1 MTLKLNSAYL
11 AAPPAH
17 PAALNSIGINMDYRF
32 DWHHPVDD
40 PFIKELIT
48 ELLDHIELT
57 TTGLSKARIAQRDRD
72 YREVAGQLLSAFY
85 RASVTLSHVPVTVA
99 IPLTQRHY
107 SPSGAHSVKV
117 PFSYDYT
124 IKLKDS
130 LLQLGW
136 IVVSQEGE
144 VGSSTRFAAA
154 GPLAMKFQQI
164 GLQWLPSKLIPAEK
178 LVVLRD
184 YKPLATGQTKPKKRR
199 PKVDVPVPE
208 TDEVAGYRQN
218 LYKYNQ
224 FVSQHCISL
233 DVDDDNLQ
241 QLLKDLFVGQVV
253 DEGSDEDCPFIDLS
267 RTQLTRIFARGSLTK
282 GGRFYRGWWQS
293 LPSKHRP
300 LIRIDGYKTDEVD
313 YSAVALRIIYGKLGL
328 DYPLDKDPYDIGLD
342 NWQGRNDSR
351 RKIVKKYINALIND
365 EEGNFSL
372 DKEKLSLLGVSKKTL
387 KNLLIKEHKPI
398 LDSFSTGIGLDAQ
411 FTDSV
416 VAEAVIMNMM
426 KDDIVVLPIHDSF
439 IVRAGYRQHLEQVMN
454 AAFRDIAHASVA
466 TEATG
471 IKTNNHFNMS
481 MAEVDEL
488 AKTENQ
494 VVSIPDL
501 SFNSLLKNHNS
512 VMNKYLSS
520 WESWR
525 RG

>member
-1 MTLKLNSAYL
+1 MGL
-11 AAPPAH
+11 
-17 PAALNSIGINMDYRF
+17 RF
-32 DWHHPVDD
+32 DWYHKVDES
-40 PFIKELIT
+40 FIAVLVA
-48 ELLDHIELT
+48 ELLDHIALQT
-57 TTGLSKARIAQRDRD
+57 AGLSQAKIEQRDQD
-72 YREVAGQLLSAFY
+72 YRDLAHQMLSAFY
-85 RASVTLSHVPVTVA
+85 RASVTLSHEPTAVA
-99 IPLTQRHY
+99 IPLTQQHY
-107 SPSGAHSVKV
+107 SATGESRHKV
-117 PFSYDYT
+117 PYSYTYT
-124 IKLKDS
+124 IKIKDT
-130 LLQLGW
+130 LLGLGW
-136 IVVSQEGE
+136 IALAEESQ
-144 VGSSTRFAAA
+144 VGRSSRFAAA
-154 GPLAMKFQQI
+154 GALALKFSQI
-164 GLQWLPSKLIPAEK
+164 GLIWMPSQLTPADK

-184 YKPLATGQTKPKKRR
+184 YKPLEAGQTKSKRRKR
-199 PKVDVPVPE
+199 PKVDLSVPE
-208 TDEVAGYRQN
+208 SDDVVSYRQT
-218 LYKYNQ
+218 LYRYNQ
-224 FVSQHCISL
+224 FIGQHCISL
-233 DVDDDNLQ
+233 DVDDDNLTE
-241 QLLKDLFVGQVV
+241 LLEDLFNNN
-253 DEGSDEDCPFIDLS
+253 DEKDSKDQFIDLS
-267 RTQLTRIFARGSLTK
+267 RTQLTRIFSRGSMTK

-387 KNLLIKEHKPI
+387 KNLLIKEHGPI

-416 VAEAVIMNMM
+416 VAEAVIMDMM

-439 IVRAGYRQHLEQVMN
+439 IVRAGYRQQLEQVMN

-488 AKTENQ
+488 AKTVNQ
-494 VVSIPDL
+494 VVSTPDL

>member
-1 MTLKLNSAYL
+1 MGL
-11 AAPPAH
+11 
-17 PAALNSIGINMDYRF
+17 RF
-32 DWHHPVDD
+32 DWYHKVDES
-40 PFIKELIT
+40 FIAVLVA
-48 ELLDHIELT
+48 ELLDHIALQT
-57 TTGLSKARIAQRDRD
+57 AGLSQAKIEQRDQD
-72 YREVAGQLLSAFY
+72 YRDLAHQMLSAFY
-85 RASVTLSHVPVTVA
+85 RASVTLSHEPTAVA
-99 IPLTQRHY
+99 IPLTQQHY
-107 SPSGAHSVKV
+107 SATGESRHKV
-117 PFSYDYT
+117 PYSYTYT
-124 IKLKDS
+124 IKIKDT
-130 LLQLGW
+130 LLGLGW
-136 IVVSQEGE
+136 IALAEESQ
-144 VGSSTRFAAA
+144 VGRSSRFAAA
-154 GPLAMKFQQI
+154 GGLALKFSQI
-164 GLQWLPSKLIPAEK
+164 GLIWMPSDLIPAEK

-184 YKPLATGQTKPKKRR
+184 YKPLASGQTKPKKRR

-218 LYKYNQ
+218 LYKYNL

-241 QLLKDLFVGQVV
+241 QLLKDLFVGQVG
-253 DEGSDEDCPFIDLS
+253 DEDSDEDCPFIDLS
-267 RTQLTRIFARGSLTK
+267 RTQLTRIFSRGSMTK

-328 DYPLDKDPYDIGLD
+328 DYPLAKDPYDIGLD

-365 EEGNFSL
+365 ETDRFSL
-372 DKEKLSLLGVSKKTL
+372 GKDDLTTLGVTKKELSK
-387 KNLLIKEHKPI
+387 LLEKEHGPI

-426 KDDIVVLPIHDSF
+426 KDGIVVLPIHDSF

-454 AAFRDIAHASVA
+454 AAFSDIAHASVA

-488 AKTENQ
+488 AKTVNQ
-494 VVSIPDL
+494 VVSTPDL

>member
-1 MTLKLNSAYL
+1 
-11 AAPPAH
+11 
-17 PAALNSIGINMDYRF
+17 MDYRF
-32 DWHHPVDD
+32 DWHHPVDA
-40 PFIKELIT
+40 PFIKELTT
-48 ELLDHIELT
+48 ELLAHIELAA
-57 TTGLSKARIAQRDRD
+57 TGLSQTRIEQRGRD
-72 YREVAGQLLSAFY
+72 YQEVAGQLLSALY
-85 RASVTLSHVPVTVA
+85 RASVTLSHVPVAVA
-99 IPLTQRHY
+99 IPLTQRQY
-107 SPSGAHSVKV
+107 SPSGAHRGKI
-117 PFSYDYT
+117 PFSYEYA
-124 IKLKDS
+124 IKLKGK

-144 VGSSTRFAAA
+144 VGRSTRFTAA
-154 GPLAMKFQQI
+154 GTLAMKFQQI
-164 GLQWLPSKLIPAEK
+164 GLQWLPSELIPAEK

-184 YKPLATGQTKPKKRR
+184 YKPLAAGQAKPKKER

-208 TDEVAGYRQN
+208 TDEVVKYRQN

-233 DVDDDNLQ
+233 DVDDDNLA
-241 QLLKDLFVGQVV
+241 QLLKDLFVGQDE

-313 YSAVALRIIYGKLGL
+313 YSAVALRIIYGKLGI
-328 DYPLDKDPYDIGLD
+328 DYPLEKDPYDIGLD
-342 NWQGRNDSR
+342 NWQGRTDSR

-416 VAEAVIMNMM
+416 VAEAVIMDMM

-439 IVRAGYRQHLEQVMN
+439 IVRAGFRQYLEKVMT
-454 AAFRDIAHASVA
+454 AAFADIAQTSVA
-466 TEATG
+466 VEATG
-471 IKTNNHFNMS
+471 IKTNNHFNLS

-494 VVSIPDL
+494 VISIPDL

-512 VMNKYLSS
+512 VMNKYLGS
-520 WESWR
+520 WERWR
-525 RG
+525 HS

>member
-1 MTLKLNSAYL
+1 MGL
-11 AAPPAH
+11 
-17 PAALNSIGINMDYRF
+17 RF
-32 DWHHPVDD
+32 DWYHKVAES
-40 PFIKELIT
+40 FIAVLAA
-48 ELLDHIELT
+48 ELLDHIALQT
-57 TTGLSKARIAQRDRD
+57 AGLSQAKIEQRDQD
-72 YREVAGQLLSAFY
+72 YRDLAHQMLSAFY
-85 RASVTLSHVPVTVA
+85 RASVTLSHEPTAVA
-99 IPLTQRHY
+99 IPLTQQHY
-107 SPSGAHSVKV
+107 SATGESRHKV
-117 PFSYDYT
+117 PYSYTYT
-124 IKLKDS
+124 IKIKDT
-130 LLQLGW
+130 LLGLGW
-136 IVVSQEGE
+136 IALAEESQ
-144 VGSSTRFAAA
+144 VGRSSRFAAA
-154 GPLAMKFQQI
+154 GGLALKFSQI
-164 GLQWLPSKLIPAEK
+164 GLIWMPSELTPAAK

-184 YKPLATGQTKPKKRR
+184 YKPLEAGQTKSKRRKR
-199 PKVDVPVPE
+199 PKVDLSVPE
-208 TDEVAGYRQN
+208 SDDVVSYRQT
-218 LYKYNQ
+218 LYRYNQ
-224 FVSQHCISL
+224 FIGQHCISL
-233 DVDDDNLQ
+233 DVDDDNLTE
-241 QLLKDLFVGQVV
+241 LLEDLFNNN
-253 DEGSDEDCPFIDLS
+253 DEKDSKDQFIDLS
-267 RTQLTRIFARGSLTK
+267 RTQLTRIFSRGSMTK

-300 LIRIDGYKTDEVD
+300 LIKIDGYKTDEVD
-313 YSAVALRIIYGKLGL
+313 YSAVGVRIIYGKLGI

-342 NWQGRNDSR
+342 NWRGPDDPR
-351 RKIVKKYINALIND
+351 RKIIKKYINALIND

-416 VAEAVIMNMM
+416 VAEAVIVDMM
-426 KDDIVVLPIHDSF
+426 KDGIVVLPIHDSF

-494 VVSIPDL
+494 AVSIPDL

>member
-1 MTLKLNSAYL
+1 MGL
-11 AAPPAH
+11 
-17 PAALNSIGINMDYRF
+17 RF
-32 DWHHPVDD
+32 DWYHKVAES
-40 PFIKELIT
+40 FIAVLAA
-48 ELLDHIELT
+48 ELLDHIALPT
-57 TTGLSKARIAQRDRD
+57 AGLSQAKIEQRDQD
-72 YREVAGQLLSAFY
+72 YRDLAHQMLSAFY
-85 RASVTLSHVPVTVA
+85 RASVTLSHEPTAVA
-99 IPLTQRHY
+99 IPLTQQHY
-107 SPSGAHSVKV
+107 SATGESRHKV
-117 PFSYDYT
+117 PYSYTYT
-124 IKLKDS
+124 IKIKDT
-130 LLQLGW
+130 LLGLGW
-136 IVVSQEGE
+136 IALAEESQ
-144 VGSSTRFAAA
+144 VGRSSRFAAA
-154 GPLAMKFQQI
+154 GALALKFSQI
-164 GLQWLPSKLIPAEK
+164 GLIWMPSELTPADK

-184 YKPLATGQTKPKKRR
+184 YKPLEAGQTKSKRRKR
-199 PKVDVPVPE
+199 PKVDLSVPE
-208 TDEVAGYRQN
+208 SDDVVSYRQT
-218 LYKYNQ
+218 LYRYNQ
-224 FVSQHCISL
+224 FIGQHCISL
-233 DVDDDNLQ
+233 DVDDDNLTE
-241 QLLKDLFVGQVV
+241 LLEDLFNNN
-253 DEGSDEDCPFIDLS
+253 DEKGSKDQFIDLS
-267 RTQLTRIFARGSLTK
+267 RTQLTRIFSRGSMTK

-313 YSAVALRIIYGKLGL
+313 YSAVGVRIIYGKLGI

-342 NWQGRNDSR
+342 NWRGPDDPR
-351 RKIVKKYINALIND
+351 RKIIKKYISALIND

-387 KNLLIKEHKPI
+387 KNLLIKEHGPI

-416 VAEAVIMNMM
+416 VAEAVIMDMM

-454 AAFRDIAHASVA
+454 AAFSDIAHASVA

-488 AKTENQ
+488 AKTVNQ
-494 VVSIPDL
+494 VVSTPDL